1 MKYGKNEILNYLQS
15 NKEYYRTNFNVVKIG
30 IFGSYSRDTQTDS
43 SDIDII
49 FEFGENTTSIF
60 DKKFELRNQL
70 SNHFNKNVDIC
81 RERTIKSI
89 FKDSILS
96 EAIFV

>member
-1 MKYGKNEILNYLQS
+1 MKYEKTEILNYLSS

-30 IFGSYSRDTQTDS
+30 IFGSYSRDAQTDN

-49 FEFGENTTSIF
+49 FEFGEKTTNIF
-60 DKKFELRNQL
+60 DKIYELRKQL
-70 SNHFNKNVDIC
+70 SEHFKTNVEIC
-81 RERTIKSI
+81 RERAIKTI
-89 FKDSILS
+89 FKEGILS

>member
-1 MKYGKNEILNYLQS
+1 MKYEKIEILNYLQS

-30 IFGSYSRDTQTDS
+30 IFGSYSRDTQTDN

-60 DKKFELRNQL
+60 DKKYELRKQL

-81 RERTIKSI
+81 RERTIKSV

>member
-1 MKYGKNEILNYLQS
+1 MKYEKKEILNYLQS

-30 IFGSYSRDTQTDS
+30 IFGSYSRDTQTDN

-60 DKKFELRNQL
+60 DKKYELRKQL

>member
-1 MKYGKNEILNYLQS
+1 MKYEKKEILNYLQS

-60 DKKFELRNQL
+60 DKKYELRKQL

-89 FKDSILS
+89 FKDSILK